1 MKKIFFLTDI
11 GFSKRDY
18 ERFQIEKLKKAF
30 DVYIIDLT
38 LCFQKLFIKNKVNKE
53 KLYKLE
59 KYIQIEN
66 IEHCLSIISS
76 IKPEYAFDFISET
89 NQQVLKIKKFLKKKN
104 VKLVYYQTGLVPS
117 LNRTFKE
124 NLLRIIFLILKPFYL
139 YVKLSRIFRRKLN
152 LKKLKNISYD
162 FIFVSGIDGAA
173 HHQAK
178 FSKKIIY
185 SHSLDYEKFLNF
197 KPSNISQKNYLI
209 FLDQNLPFHSAQFF
223 RKEKPHVTEAKY
235 YPALHNTF
243 LKLEKKFK
251 MEVVIAPHPRAD
263 ISKYKNFFKGRKV
276 SNLDTIELVK
286 KSNGVLTHTS
296 TAISFAVIY
305 RKPIIFLTSN
315 EIIQSFDDY
324 RVHNSSR
331 IFNSKLIN
339 IDNKKYL
346 NNINS
351 EDFTLSTDRVKY
363 DLYFKNY
370 IKHPDSKN
378 ISMIN
383 LIENNLR

>member
-18 ERFQIEKLKKAF
+18 ERFEIEKLKKTF

-38 LCFQKLFIKNKVNKE
+38 LCLQKLFIKNKE
-53 KLYKLE
+53 KLHKVE
-59 KYIQIEN
+59 NYIKIEN
-66 IEHCLSIISS
+66 IEHCFSIVSS
-76 IKPEYAFDFISET
+76 IKPEYAFDEISAT
-89 NQQVLKIKKFLKKKN
+89 NQQVLKLKKFLKKKN
-104 VKLVYYQTGLVPS
+104 VKLVFFQNGLIPHQ
-117 LNRTFKE
+117 NRTFQE
-124 NLLRIIFLILKPFYL
+124 SLLRIIFLILKPFSL
-139 YVKLSRIFRRKLN
+139 YTKLSRIFKHKLN

-162 FIFVSGIDGAA
+162 FIFISGIDGLT
-173 HHQAK
+173 HNQVK

-185 SHSLDYEKFLNF
+185 SHSHDYEKFLNL
-197 KPSNISQKNYLI
+197 KPSNINQKNYLI

-223 RKEKPHVTEAKY
+223 RNEKPAVTEAKY

-263 ISKYKNFFKGRKV
+263 ISKYKYFFKGRKV
-276 SNLDTIELVK
+276 SSLDTIELVK

-296 TAISFAVIY
+296 TAVSFAVIY

-315 EIIQSFDDY
+315 EIIQSYDDY

-339 IDNKKYL
+339 IDNKKCL

-351 EDFTLSTDRVKY
+351 HDFVLSTDRLKY

-370 IKHPDSKN
+370 IKHPDSEN
-378 ISMIN
+378 ISMVN